1 MSAEELIA
9 RFGEQHVLAFALVLA
24 RVAPLFLLA
33 PLFSSKAFPP
43 RVRAVTAVALA
54 IGISPA
60 ASHALG
66 DAAIPTGVWAMSGLL
81 VKELLVGMAFA
92 FGIGALFAAMQVAGT
107 LLDTMVGFML
117 GGILDPL
124 TGTQASL
131 LAQLYSMIG
140 VLIFIAIGGDGWVIA
155 GLARTY
161 EAVPLLDSP
170 QIGSLAEGAQVAFS
184 GIFGAAI
191 MICAPVLLALIIT
204 DAALGV
210 VSRVVPQINVFA
222 VGFPAK
228 IAVGLLLVG
237 ASLPFVAGWI
247 SDELQQSVATALR
260 TLKVA

>member
-1 MSAEELIA
+1 MGRGPGNLGAIAE
-9 RFGEQHVLAFALVLA
+9 
-24 RVAPLFLLA
+24 LA
-33 PLFSSKAFPP
+33 PSLIDPQQLDGYSLQTRVTRP
-43 RVRAVTAVALA
+43 RSRLIHASANRRAGNLA
-54 IGISPA
+54 A
-60 ASHALG
+60 KR
-66 DAAIPTGVWAMSGLL
+66 DR
-81 VKELLVGMAFA
+81 F
-92 FGIGALFAAMQVAGT
+92 
-107 LLDTMVGFML
+107 D
-117 GGILDPL
+117 
-124 TGTQASL
+124 
-131 LAQLYSMIG
+131 
-140 VLIFIAIGGDGWVIA
+140 
-155 GLARTY
+155 